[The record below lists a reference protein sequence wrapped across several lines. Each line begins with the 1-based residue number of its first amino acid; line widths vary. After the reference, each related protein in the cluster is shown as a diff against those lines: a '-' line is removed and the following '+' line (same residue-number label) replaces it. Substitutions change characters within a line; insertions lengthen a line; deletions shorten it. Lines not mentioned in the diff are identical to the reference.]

1 MESRIWLVDNSLQ
14 MKVKDCCL
22 IIADDKMQKISR
34 EEGASRWSEQMQCV
48 DFHMKMAARA
58 WIPTKASL
66 VCVQKLLFIFGRILI
81 NEPDML
87 SYSSGCQTNLIVKH
101 SNTVYVGET
110 QKNGLRNETVLRLY

>member
-1 MESRIWLVDNSLQ
+1 
-14 MKVKDCCL
+14 
-22 IIADDKMQKISR
+22 
-34 EEGASRWSEQMQCV
+34 MQCV

-58 WIPTKASL
+58 WIPTKVSF
-66 VCVQKLLFIFGRILI
+66 VCVQKLLFIFSCTLI
-81 NEPDML
+81 DESGMP